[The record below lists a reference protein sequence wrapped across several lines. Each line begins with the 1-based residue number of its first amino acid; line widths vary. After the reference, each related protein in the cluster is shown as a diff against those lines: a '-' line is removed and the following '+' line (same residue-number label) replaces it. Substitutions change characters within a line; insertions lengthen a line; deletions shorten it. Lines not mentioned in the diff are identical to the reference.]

1 MCASALKGGADIEAS
16 IGGYTVLIQATRGG
30 HAECVRILLAS
41 GANTNVKS
49 DRGQGLTALDY
60 ARTRGYQDIVA
71 LLTADAGGNEAS
83 KYCEYASDCFGSC
96 RCS

>member
-1 MCASALKGGADIEAS
+1 MFGPATADNFPPTHLDVPANDQAITTVKTV
-16 IGGYTVLIQATRGG
+16 IGLPPHLDRAD
-30 HAECVRILLAS
+30 
-41 GANTNVKS
+41 ANTNVKS